1 MKAINTGPETAL
13 KLFLRS
19 FIQSSPPTPV
29 LAYVLACPAPRK
41 DDMKTLVTYRKAGMR
56 YAILMVLGMA
66 LMIVAKPQS
75 AMATTPCVQN
85 CLLQLQFCIATCP
98 SGMSCAQTC
107 DNQFTHC
114 RLQC

>member
-1 MKAINTGPETAL
+1 MKIL
-13 KLFLRS
+13 
-19 FIQSSPPTPV
+19 V
-29 LAYVLACPAPRK
+29 AYWKV
-41 DDMKTLVTYRKAGMR
+41 GIR

-75 AMATTPCVQN
+75 ALATTPCVQN

-107 DNQFTHC
+107 ENQFTIC
-114 RLQC
+114 RTTLC